1 MPAKCVSSVSPRFHY
16 RRLAFCF
23 LPLAAILEFQHEGF
37 LSDMFEIN
45 TWGREEEEAVWV
57 RGNYEA
63 SDNRLEPPRGNLKVQ
78 DPSELSRI
86 GHW

>member
-1 MPAKCVSSVSPRFHY
+1 
-16 RRLAFCF
+16 
-23 LPLAAILEFQHEGF
+23 
-37 LSDMFEIN
+37 MFEIN